1 MSLSAVPE
9 SRAGGLREMPA
20 PDNSSLRGNAR
31 LSVLVALAALA
42 VAFAAVMWLG
52 ARHDRSQI
60 TDQTAALTVAQ
71 QRLPLLLSYNYAT
84 LTNDLARSMDQTT
97 GTFSDDYA
105 KLVNEVVRST
115 ARNRQISTKATI
127 SGAGVISQRGNDVL
141 LVVFLTQRTTAPGAT
156 PSVTSSEVDV
166 TMRRTGGTWKVS
178 ALSPH

>member
-1 MSLSAVPE
+1 
-9 SRAGGLREMPA
+9 
-20 PDNSSLRGNAR
+20 
-31 LSVLVALAALA
+31 
-42 VAFAAVMWLG
+42 
-52 ARHDRSQI
+52 
-60 TDQTAALTVAQ
+60 
-71 QRLPLLLSYNYAT
+71 
-84 LTNDLARSMDQTT
+84 MDQTT

-115 ARNRQISTKATI
+115 AKNRQISTKATI